1 MVPKWAPLASDR
13 LLMWCQQA
21 PCPQRQAHTLRTGC
35 RASNARS
42 WHRALEALLQEA
54 AVQISP
60 FFFRLSRFENTKYS
74 SYVSG
79 PQSQGLLPGTD
90 EFGDV
95 DAGNFRKRWSYW
107 LLANFECS
115 VRVFAFCNH
124 RRGMQFVMN
133 TFKCMAGGCLSETY
147 MFSKSLYLKD
157 LSLGRDSAYG
167 S

>member
-1 MVPKWAPLASDR
+1 MVPKRAPLASDR

-21 PCPQRQAHTLRTGC
+21 PCPQRQAHALRDRLQGKQCTLLASCSAGTAPGGC
-35 RASNARS
+35 STD
-42 WHRALEALLQEA
+42 LT
-54 AVQISP
+54 
-60 FFFRLSRFENTKYS
+60 FFFRLSHFENTKYS

-107 LLANFECS
+107 LLANFESS

-133 TFKCMAGGCLSETY
+133 TFKCMTGGCLSETY